1 MKRFMNRL
9 IQKRAGRLPVFA
21 MVVGDELSDD
31 VMFEVRVR
39 YILVIMMSMMKM
51 MMMKAMSHLSSTTHR
66 KLMRLFLIRY
76 FKEIIEKFFLM

>member
-39 YILVIMMSMMKM
+39 YILVIMMTVMK
-51 MMMKAMSHLSSTTHR
+51 KKLMSHLSSTTHR

>member
-39 YILVIMMSMMKM
+39 YILVIMMSMMK
-51 MMMKAMSHLSSTTHR
+51 AMSHLSSTTHR

>member
-39 YILVIMMSMMKM
+39 YILVIMMTVIMMTV
-51 MMMKAMSHLSSTTHR
+51 MSHLPSTTHR

-76 FKEIIEKFFLM
+76 FKEIIKKFFSL